1 MDYLEGLRSILNEIN
16 VGSDQPSAD
25 NTTDDSEND
34 GDQNFMDDGGGED
47 TTTDAPEETTD
58 DSGDDDG
65 DQNFMDDGGEEDT
78 GEDTTP
84 PADDTTDEDDGDQ
97 NFMDDGGEEDTTTDD
112 TADASEE
119 TTDDSGDDDA
129 DQNFMDGG
137 GGEDTGE
144 GGGDDASGGD
154 GGGETT
160 DDSEG
165 ENSEESEEGSDENGY
180 DINKIEEELFSSLT
194 PEQIAIKNHELKNQ
208 FIELYSI
215 IGSTL
220 VRINDISKTNDNI
233 NVLKFITEKLLEL
246 REMIDFN
253 ITTAYQTRTYI
264 ENNIIYQQCIATLNA
279 IAEII
284 DNIPKLDGR
293 DNSEEEESEEDKN
306 GIPVDNEDEE
316 ETHALNISD
325 TTSGSTYQE
334 ESAFNSLF

>member
-1 MDYLEGLRSILNEIN
+1 MDDGGGEDTGE
-16 VGSDQPSAD
+16 DTTPPAD
-25 NTTDDSEND
+25 DTADEDD
-34 GDQNFMDDGGGED
+34 GDQNFMDDGGGDD
-47 TTTDAPEETTD
+47 TTTDDTGDASEETTD

-65 DQNFMDDGGEEDT
+65 DQNFMDDGG
-78 GEDTTP
+78 
-84 PADDTTDEDDGDQ
+84 
-97 NFMDDGGEEDTTTDD
+97 
-112 TADASEE
+112 
-119 TTDDSGDDDA
+119 
-129 DQNFMDGG
+129 
-137 GGEDTGE
+137 GEDTGE
-144 GGGDDASGGD
+144 GGEGDTSGGD
-154 GGGETT
+154 GGEETT
-160 DDSEG
+160 NDSEG
-165 ENSEESEEGSDENGY
+165 ENSENSEEGSDENGY

-220 VRINDISKTNDNI
+220 VRINDISKTNENI

>member
-16 VGSDQPSAD
+16 VGSDQPPAD
-25 NTTDDSEND
+25 NATEDSDDE
-34 GDQNFMDDGGGED
+34 DQNFMDDNGGDDASGGDD
-47 TTTDAPEETTD
+47 TTSTPEETTD
-58 DSGDDDG
+58 DS
-65 DQNFMDDGGEEDT
+65 
-78 GEDTTP
+78 
-84 PADDTTDEDDGDQ
+84 EDDGDQ
-97 NFMDDGGEEDTTTDD
+97 NFMDDGGEENTG
-112 TADASEE
+112 EG
-119 TTDDSGDDDA
+119 SGDDNSEGDE
-129 DQNFMDGG
+129 
-137 GGEDTGE
+137 GGE
-144 GGGDDASGGD
+144 
-154 GGGETT
+154 ETSN
-160 DDSEG
+160 SEG
-165 ENSEESEEGSDENGY
+165 ENSEESSEEESSDENKY
-180 DINKIEEELFSSLT
+180 DINKIENELFSSLT

-220 VRINDISKTNDNI
+220 VRINDISKTNENI

-293 DNSEEEESEEDKN
+293 DESEEEESEEDKN
-306 GIPVDNEDEE
+306 GIPVDDEDEE
-316 ETHALNISD
+316 ETHTLNISD